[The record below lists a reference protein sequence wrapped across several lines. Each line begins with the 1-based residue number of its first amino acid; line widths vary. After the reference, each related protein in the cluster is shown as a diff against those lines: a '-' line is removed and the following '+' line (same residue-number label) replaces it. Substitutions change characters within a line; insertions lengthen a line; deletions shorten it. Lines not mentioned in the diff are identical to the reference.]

1 MLMSKAA
8 EKPSATRHDVFV
20 ERLAA
25 VPEIARL
32 DLGPLFRSTQ
42 AAELTES
49 ETEYVVQVK
58 SSVENCFFQCCGAGA
73 GAALFGWSR
82 SQNNYTFSAPAPAPE
97 SLL

>member
-58 SSVENCFFQCCGAGA
+58 SSVENCS
-73 GAALFGWSR
+73 LFIYLKKIPV
-82 SQNNYTFSAPAPAPE
+82 QFLTI
-97 SLL
+97 L